1 MPAQWKAVAATLA
14 RVFLAAAL
22 GQIIAFGNGVLDFT
36 GEQWRMVLAAGIAA
50 VIVAG
55 MRWLNPNDG
64 AYGRGHVTPDV
75 TVADQAD
82 GVE

>member
-1 MPAQWKAVAATLA
+1 MPSKQQLVAVAATLL

-22 GQIIAFGNGVLDFT
+22 GQVIAFGNGVLDFS

-55 MRWLNPNDG
+55 ARWLNPNDP
-64 AYGRGHVTPDV
+64 AYGRGANGGGD
-75 TVADQAD
+75 
-82 GVE
+82 E